1 MAMDIRYLILC
12 LTTRCNLAC
21 TYCYHGESAEPMDMS
36 WSVLDRA
43 LDRVGPEKGPFHL
56 QLTGGEPTLVPALIE
71 RAVRKVRI
79 PGRSDTIGIQTNGT
93 CLNPDLVELF
103 RTFDVQVGV
112 SLDGPPAV
120 HHALRGQAS
129 QTLHG
134 LQLLEARGVPFRVTT
149 VVSRENV
156 GHLDRLVW
164 LLAGF
169 GQARDIGL
177 DLLVHKGRAI
187 HGGAVAPADVP
198 ALRSGLHAMVA
209 ALQAVNRRRPI
220 PLQLRELELLRR
232 PGSTSTNLRFFC
244 HASRGQSVA
253 VHPDGRIFPCGQTLG
268 DPHFAAG
275 TIERPEPARL
285 TVLQGIHLASE
296 NCRSC
301 PLQGCCPGECPSRLH
316 ANRSVNPTL
325 ACELYRALWEAEYG
339 FPAMNFRPAWSK
351 H

>member
-1 MAMDIRYLILC
+1 MDIRYLILC

-21 TYCYHGESAEPMDMS
+21 TYCYHGESPEPMDMS
-36 WSVLDRA
+36 RTVLDRA
-43 LDRVGPEKGPFHL
+43 LDCLKPEEGSFHL
-56 QLTGGEPTLVPALIE
+56 QITGGEPTLVPALIE
-71 RAVRKVRI
+71 QAVRLARI
-79 PGRSDTIGIQTNGT
+79 PGRSVTIGIQTNGT

-103 RTFDVQVGV
+103 RTFNVQVGV

-120 HHALRGQAS
+120 HQELRGQVS
-129 QTLHG
+129 QTLRG

-149 VVSRENV
+149 VVSRVNV

-169 GQARDIGL
+169 GQARGIGL
-177 DLLVHKGRAI
+177 DLLVRKGRAI
-187 HGGAVAPADVP
+187 HGGDGDVAPTDVP

-209 ALQAVNRRRPI
+209 ALQTVNRRRSI

-232 PGSTSTNLRFFC
+232 SGSTSTDLRYFC
-244 HASRGQSVA
+244 HACRGQSVA

-285 TVLQGIHLASE
+285 IVFQGVHPASGH
-296 NCRSC
+296 CRSC
-301 PLQGCCPGECPSRLH
+301 PLQGRCPGECPSRLYS
-316 ANRSVNPTL
+316 NRSVNPTL
-325 ACELYRALWEAEYG
+325 GCELYRALWEAKY
-339 FPAMNFRPAWSK
+339 
-351 H
+351 